1 MKTET
6 QRDVMAF
13 LRFFIIALS
22 NARMYTPGH
31 PQASRMLG
39 KAHESL
45 RAAIEQNVRLSFM
58 LLDDHVVVDN
68 ARLPASIYT
77 ERFAEVFRER
87 GCSHVTI
94 AGTVAE
100 DELRALVGAMAEPSQ
115 PLPQNLPSVVFGN
128 LTLSERVELGI
139 PTDEEILLPL
149 LKDLPQAE
157 LDQFQEIQEA
167 IQAGKRINV
176 SGLYN
181 VVGGFVN
188 TFRQEQPVLKALAP
202 LRLLDE
208 YTYTH
213 STNVCVLNLAQAMS
227 FGIDGQILH
236 DIGVAALLHDI
247 GKLFIPEDI
256 LTKPGKLTDREW
268 QIVRQHP
275 AKGARYLMDNPGV
288 PRLAVA
294 VVFEHHLKYNLSGYP
309 SVAASWQ
316 QNICSH
322 MTTISDFFDAMR
334 TTRSYRTSMR
344 KENIGM
350 ALMSLAGSEFHPV
363 LAKNF
368 VLLLDAL
375 GEKEKQ
381 QKQSPPESAHQ
392 ETSGNDTVKPED
404 RSVV

>member
-1 MKTET
+1 MRPET

-39 KAHESL
+39 KAHEALHGALEQHGSL
-45 RAAIEQNVRLSFM
+45 PFM
-58 LLDDHVVVDN
+58 LLDDHVVLDE
-68 ARLPASIYT
+68 ARLPDSIYT
-77 ERFAEVFRER
+77 GRFAEVFRKR
-87 GCSHVTI
+87 GCSHVTV
-94 AGTVAE
+94 AGTVTE
-100 DELRALVGAMAEPSQ
+100 HELRTLVEAMAMPSQ
-115 PLPQNLPSVVFGN
+115 HLPQNLPSIAFG
-128 LTLSERVELGI
+128 TIALSDGGGCGL

-157 LDQFQEIQEA
+157 LGQFQEIQEA

-181 VVGGFVN
+181 LVGGFVN
-188 TFRQEQPVLKALAP
+188 SFRQEQTVLKALAP

-227 FGIDGQILH
+227 LGIEGQMLH

-256 LTKPGKLTDREW
+256 LTKPGKLTEKER
-268 QIVRQHP
+268 QIIRQHP
-275 AKGARYLMDNPGV
+275 AKGARYLMDTPGV

-322 MTTISDFFDAMR
+322 MTTIADFFDAMR
-334 TTRSYRTSMR
+334 TTRSYRSAMN

-350 ALMSLAGSEFHPV
+350 ALMTFAGTEFHPV

-381 QKQSPPESAHQ
+381 
-392 ETSGNDTVKPED
+392 
-404 RSVV
+404 